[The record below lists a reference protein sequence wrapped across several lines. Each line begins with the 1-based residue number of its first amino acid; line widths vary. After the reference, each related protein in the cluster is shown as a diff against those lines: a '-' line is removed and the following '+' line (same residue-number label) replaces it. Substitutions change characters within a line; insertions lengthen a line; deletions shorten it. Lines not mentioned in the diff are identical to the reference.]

1 MKTLTINEYEELKNL
16 SIKTLEENALEKG
29 TYKSYTYY
37 FIDTKPYYDI
47 CLIVVGNNKIIYID
61 EQLQYDNKL
70 TTEQVKDKMLNI
82 MKTKIFDLT
91 EFSKVESYVEYL
103 NKLNF
108 LNNIYRH
115 LYNSVS
121 VYNNTP
127 TKEEKSIKDKNF
139 YANNIAFCY
148 FENAEEL
155 EFLNILYKDLEHA
168 IRECLQDEKQQE
180 QAIEYEIYNHET
192 TYTYN
197 LTDIAFLIQYGIT
210 AQKIKETFNKVLKK
224 VELY

>member
-16 SIKTLEENALEKG
+16 SIKTLEENATEKG

-37 FIDTKPYYDI
+37 FIDTKPYYNT

-70 TTEQVKDKMLNI
+70 TTEQVKDKMLNK

-91 EFSKVESYVEYL
+91 EFSKVESYTEYL
-103 NKLNF
+103 NKLDF

-127 TKEEKSIKDKNF
+127 TRQEKMIKGKNF

-155 EFLNILYKDLEHA
+155 ELLNILYKNLEIA
-168 IRECLQDEKQQE
+168 IKECLRDEKQQE

-192 TYTYN
+192 TYTFD
-197 LTDIAFLIQYGIT
+197 LTELAFLTHYGIT
-210 AQKIKETFNKVLKK
+210 TQKIKETFNKVLKK

>member
-1 MKTLTINEYEELKNL
+1 MKTLTINNYEELENL
-16 SIKTLEENALEKG
+16 SIKTLEKNATEKG

-37 FIDTKPYYDI
+37 FIDTKPYFDS
-47 CLIVVGNNKIIYID
+47 CLLVVGNGKIIYID
-61 EQLQYDNKL
+61 EQLQYNNKL
-70 TTEQVKDKMLNI
+70 TTEQIKDKMLNK

-91 EFSKVESYVEYL
+91 EFSKVESYAEYL
-103 NKLNF
+103 NKLDF

-127 TKEEKSIKDKNF
+127 TRKEKRIKGKNF

-155 EFLNILYKDLEHA
+155 ELLNILYKNLEIA
-168 IRECLQDEKQQE
+168 IKECLRDEKQQE